1 MAFDEESGKIWMDGK
16 IVDWKDAQIHVMSH
30 VVH

>member
-1 MAFDEESGKIWMDGK
+1 MALETTKNIWHNGRMIAWEK
-16 IVDWKDAQIHVMSH
+16 AQIHVMSH